1 MPASLLTFFAATATD
16 ESEGILEGLG
26 IDFTLLAM
34 QTIAF
39 LLTVFVLARWVYP
52 VFLRVVDEREERMAE
67 SAKAAEKAQK
77 AAESAEANVEAE
89 LRKARR
95 EAADIVATAKA
106 EAAQLSERTDKK
118 AKERAERIVAEAQ
131 DEIDKSI
138 IAARKS
144 LERDTLELVKKAA
157 AAVTAHVADEK
168 FDTVLV
174 QKSLKETSK

>member
-1 MPASLLTFFAATATD
+1 MPATLITLFAATATN

-26 IDFTLLAM
+26 IDFTLLVM
-34 QTIAF
+34 QAIAF
-39 LLTVFVLARWVYP
+39 LLTVFILARWVYP
-52 VFLRVVDEREERMAE
+52 TFLRIVDEREERMAE

-77 AAESAEANVEAE
+77 AAESAEANVETE

-106 EAAQLSERTDKK
+106 EATQMSERSDTR

-131 DEIDKSI
+131 EEISKSI

-157 AAVTAHVADEK
+157 AAATAHVADEK
-168 FDTVLV
+168 FDTALV